1 MHTKRV
7 PVYRIGLKSINGKR
21 KKVVIQYT
29 SQSVFVAF
37 SLLIECFIYIATLIA
52 SIKVLLYVTSDRF
65 WVTLPKNQPFSH
77 WIKVHSGSGIK
88 DSRFFTYLLLLF
100 FNGIAIIP
108 REGFFQGY
116 SYSTKHELN

>member
-1 MHTKRV
+1 M
-7 PVYRIGLKSINGKR
+7 YGKR
-21 KKVVIQYT
+21 KKGVIQYT

-65 WVTLPKNQPFSH
+65 RVTLPKNQPFSH
-77 WIKVHSGSGIK
+77 LWEVSALIKVHSGSGTK

-100 FNGIAIIP
+100 FDGIAIIL
-108 REGFFQGY
+108 RECYFQ
-116 SYSTKHELN
+116 SYS